1 MPNRGRNAFESVSQS
16 SSPRVSPGGPHR
28 SVLKPLDSYSFLCPP
43 QRSFR
48 SRLRMSQERCMSVVA
63 FVQGSYFL
71 ITGIWSS
78 LIHIDSFQRVTG
90 RKTDLWLVKTV
101 GILVSAIGAGLI
113 LAGVTQQLP
122 ELEEMPTQV
131 YKSMSLMVN
140 QPMQH
145 AIIKL
150 PKKRTWMVKTPTIE
164 PAYARE
170 ERVPRLSSFHRLK
183 WMRCTTG

>member
-1 MPNRGRNAFESVSQS
+1 
-16 SSPRVSPGGPHR
+16 
-28 SVLKPLDSYSFLCPP
+28 
-43 QRSFR
+43 
-48 SRLRMSQERCMSVVA
+48 MSVVA

-170 ERVPRLSSFHRLK
+170 ERVERFKTECYRITDFVKPKTEVERQLEERRLALTQR
-183 WMRCTTG
+183 TGEGQQPAAPLEPQTFRRRKKA